1 MVFEGFQPGAAT
13 TRRKRPWVF
22 GVSVILHGAAL
33 IAGVA
38 YSFWHVDELKM
49 PSLTVSFVSAVPQA
63 APPPPAAALG
73 GGASEPPK
81 KKVAKTKPVATPKD
95 PTLVAPTE
103 RPKPVDPTPTDPE
116 PPTEKPKPQ
125 GTEVKGPPGP
135 GQADGV
141 RGGDVNGVSGG
152 QVNGVS
158 GGDPHAPG
166 MPAHPV
172 RSKFLPPQLGGAQK
186 LSGEDPEFPAL
197 LRRPGARY
205 TVTAKICVNV
215 NGQVETINILQGA
228 DPLLDSSVAR
238 SVKASWRFRPL
249 LANGT
254 AVPFCYNGNFAFR
267 AD

>member
-1 MVFEGFQPGAAT
+1 MVFEGFQPRVAT
-13 TRRKRPWVF
+13 SRKKRPWVF
-22 GVSVILHGAAL
+22 LVSVILHGAAL
-33 IAGVA
+33 VAGVA

-49 PSLTVSFVSAVPQA
+49 PPLTVLFVSAVPQA

-73 GGASEPPK
+73 GGAGEQVK
-81 KKVAKTKPVATPKD
+81 KKPSKAKVVPTPKT
-95 PTLVAPTE
+95 PTLVAPPET
-103 RPKPVDPTPTDPE
+103 PKPVEPKPDPE
-116 PPTEKPKPQ
+116 PPTEKPSPP
-125 GTEVKGPPGP
+125 GTDVKAPPGP
-135 GQADGV
+135 GQPDGVRGGDVNGV

-152 QVNGVS
+152 EG
-158 GGDPHAPG
+158 HAPLAL
-166 MPAHPV
+166 PPRPV

-186 LSGEDPEFPAL
+186 LSGDDPEFPAL

-205 TVTAKICVNV
+205 TVTAKICVSV
-215 NGQVETINILQGA
+215 TGQVETISILQGA

-238 SVKASWRFRPL
+238 SVKANWRFRPL